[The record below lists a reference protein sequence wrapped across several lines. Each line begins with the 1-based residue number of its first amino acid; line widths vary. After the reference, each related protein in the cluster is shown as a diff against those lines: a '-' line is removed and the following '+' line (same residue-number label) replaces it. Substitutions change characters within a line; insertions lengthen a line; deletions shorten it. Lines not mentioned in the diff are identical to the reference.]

1 MELTLRPATPTERL
15 YAKRQCI
22 PIMERCGS
30 PGILVAELDDSGTAF
45 CSHWD
50 IWDPAWKT
58 PEFSVELDAMIEMLR
73 SDQRYGPV
81 LKNIPAMIAYC
92 LNNQE
97 SRIIQSPEYLFRV
110 DAGYHAYLLR
120 CTPSEMLD
128 NAYIYAYRRDL
139 LERHMKEAE
148 KGIRFVTT
156 DGKEKFRV
164 SDGEQIR
171 IITGGDGTRDR
182 TARYIDAGH
191 MELSHEWG
199 STVYSIREFAERLEQ
214 TGGMVIPMR
223 STLPDKCYAVLPSSD
238 EIIIVKKG
246 ESGYYRTDKY
256 GHDRAEALEVAS
268 ECNER
273 GGVTKAQTA
282 AMLAGSLFGWEVP
295 AADPKNYDEQGQPI
309 KPKRHDRGNAR

>member
-97 SRIIQSPEYLFRV
+97 SRIMQSPEYLFRV

-120 CTPSEMLD
+120 CTPSELLD

-156 DGKEKFRV
+156 EGKEKFRV

-309 KPKRHDRGNAR
+309 KPKRHDRGDAR

>member
-1 MELTLRPATPTERL
+1 MRPATPTERL

-45 CSHWD
+45 YSHWD

-246 ESGYYRTDKY
+246 ESGSD
-256 GHDRAEALEVAS
+256 
-268 ECNER
+268 
-273 GGVTKAQTA
+273 GVQR
-282 AMLAGSLFGWEVP
+282 S
-295 AADPKNYDEQGQPI
+295 
-309 KPKRHDRGNAR
+309 R

>member
-1 MELTLRPATPTERL
+1 MIVELTLRPATPTERL

-45 CSHWD
+45 YSHWD

-120 CTPSEMLD
+120 CTPSELLD

-164 SDGEQIR
+164 PDGSRSASSQAEMAPV
-171 IITGGDGTRDR
+171 
-182 TARYIDAGH
+182 TAPPAI
-191 MELSHEWG
+191 
-199 STVYSIREFAERLEQ
+199 STPATWNCPTSGAV
-214 TGGMVIPMR
+214 P
-223 STLPDKCYAVLPSSD
+223 STLS
-238 EIIIVKKG
+238 
-246 ESGYYRTDKY
+246 
-256 GHDRAEALEVAS
+256 
-268 ECNER
+268 
-273 GGVTKAQTA
+273 
-282 AMLAGSLFGWEVP
+282 GSLRSSWSRQ
-295 AADPKNYDEQGQPI
+295 AAG
-309 KPKRHDRGNAR
+309 

>member
-45 CSHWD
+45 YSHWD

-110 DAGYHAYLLR
+110 DADYHAYLLR
-120 CTPSEMLD
+120 CTPSELLD

-171 IITGGDGTRDR
+171 PHGTVPRV
-182 TARYIDAGH
+182 GQH
-191 MELSHEWG
+191 
-199 STVYSIREFAERLEQ
+199 RLFY
-214 TGGMVIPMR
+214 P
-223 STLPDKCYAVLPSSD
+223 
-238 EIIIVKKG
+238 
-246 ESGYYRTDKY
+246 
-256 GHDRAEALEVAS
+256 
-268 ECNER
+268 
-273 GGVTKAQTA
+273 GVCGA
-282 AMLAGSLFGWEVP
+282 AGSNRRHGDSHAFHP
-295 AADPKNYDEQGQPI
+295 AGQVLCC
-309 KPKRHDRGNAR
+309 AAQQ

>member
-1 MELTLRPATPTERL
+1 MEL
-15 YAKRQCI
+15 C
-22 PIMERCGS
+22 
-30 PGILVAELDDSGTAF
+30 
-45 CSHWD
+45 
-50 IWDPAWKT
+50 
-58 PEFSVELDAMIEMLR
+58 AMIEMLR

-120 CTPSEMLD
+120 CTPSELLD

-182 TARYIDAGH
+182 TAAISTPATWNCPTSGAAPFI
-191 MELSHEWG
+191 LS
-199 STVYSIREFAERLEQ
+199 
-214 TGGMVIPMR
+214 
-223 STLPDKCYAVLPSSD
+223 
-238 EIIIVKKG
+238 
-246 ESGYYRTDKY
+246 
-256 GHDRAEALEVAS
+256 
-268 ECNER
+268 
-273 GGVTKAQTA
+273 
-282 AMLAGSLFGWEVP
+282 GSLRSGWSKQ
-295 AADPKNYDEQGQPI
+295 AAW
-309 KPKRHDRGNAR
+309 